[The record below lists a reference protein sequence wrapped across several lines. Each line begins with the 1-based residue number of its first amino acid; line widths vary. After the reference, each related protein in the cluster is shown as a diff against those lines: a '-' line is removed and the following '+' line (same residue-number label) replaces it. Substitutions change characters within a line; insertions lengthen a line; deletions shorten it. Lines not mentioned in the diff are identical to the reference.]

1 MQAIGMIET
10 KGLLAAIESANSMTK
25 SANVQ
30 ILEKVYVGGG
40 LVTIIVNG
48 DVGAVRAAVDAG
60 VAAVKTL
67 GEEFLISEHII
78 PRPHEDLKAIMEF
91 GQKKEEIKEN
101 ITDENITDVEVK
113 EQVLEKEIVVEKIE
127 ETESEDEIFSD
138 SLEADSQVENLEIVE
153 EEKIEIAIEEKK
165 FTRKD
170 IEEYLRENKKEE
182 IISKLNILKISELRK
197 LLKEYQ
203 ELNLSNRTISK
214 LNKENLINRILEFY
228 NLRGEE

>member
-10 KGLLAAIESANSMTK
+10 KGLLAAIKSADSMTK

-101 ITDENITDVEVK
+101 ITDVEVK
-113 EQVLEKEIVVEKIE
+113 EQILEKEIVVEKIE

-182 IISKLNILKISELRK
+182 IISELNILKISELRK

>member
-10 KGLLAAIESANSMTK
+10 KGLLAAIESADSMTK

-101 ITDENITDVEVK
+101 ITDVEVK
-113 EQVLEKEIVVEKIE
+113 EQILEKEIVVEKIE

-182 IISKLNILKISELRK
+182 IISELNILKISELRK

-214 LNKENLINRILEFY
+214 LNKKNLINRILEFY